1 MSQIVFPTY
10 WETPKMLGEIMDKDH
25 AICQS
30 QNLLKAATV
39 KDYSHSKN
47 VNKIFWHRPWL
58 YAPNKRINQMT
69 RTISKTEFKSEVI
82 DNMSLSLVQFRI
94 EWSGACQIISPIYEE
109 LASSYKGQAKFFT
122 VDVEAETGIDHEY
135 GITELPTI
143 LFFRSGKII
152 DHVTGLIPKNVMI
165 SKIENALTKDLN

>member
-1 MSQIVFPTY
+1 
-10 WETPKMLGEIMDKDH
+10 MLGEIISKNH
-25 AICQS
+25 RVQ
-30 QNLLKAATV
+30 QQTNLLKPATV
-39 KDYSHSKN
+39 KGLKTFKKFG
-47 VNKIFWHRPWL
+47 KIFWHSSWL

-82 DNMSLSLVQFRI
+82 DNMSLSLVQFKI

-109 LASSYKGQAKFFT
+109 LATSYKGQAKFFT
-122 VDVEAETGIDHEY
+122 VDVETETGIDHEY

-143 LFFRSGKII
+143 LFFRNGKIV
-152 DHVTGLIPKNVMI
+152 DHVTGLTPKNVMI